1 MQYEGISSETL
12 FLLAENRFQDSKSFY
27 EEHKAAIKAGAIDP
41 LRRLAADLTPTMHRI
56 DPLLVTDPLTNGCVS
71 RVRRD
76 NRFTHDKTL
85 YRENLWVAFMRDKRT
100 WETIPAFYL
109 DFSLRRAEWGMGF
122 YRATPAVMQCLRR
135 RTDADPAG
143 MLRAVKKAQ
152 KAGFTLGGEPYARP
166 RSGADTPALLR
177 PLYDCRSIELSR
189 SEPPEFVADAGLP
202 ERLIAGFEALAPV
215 YRRIVDAV
223 EEVCGYRDGETAQR

>member
-1 MQYEGISSETL
+1 MQYEGISSEIL

-41 LRRLAADLTPTMHRI
+41 LRRLVADVAPAMHRI
-56 DPLLVTDPLTNGCVS
+56 DPLIVTDPLTNGCVS

-76 NRFTHDKTL
+76 NRYTHDKSM
-85 YRENLWVAFMRDKRT
+85 YRENLWVAFMRDKHT

-109 DFSLRRAEWGMGF
+109 DFSLRRAEWGVGF
-122 YRATPAVMQCLRR
+122 YRATPTIMQCLRR

-152 KAGFTLGGEPYARP
+152 KVGFTLGGDPYARP
-166 RSGADTPALLR
+166 RSGEDTPALLR
-177 PLYDCRSIELSR
+177 PLYDCRSIELSC

-202 ERLIAGFEALAPV
+202 ERLIAGFEALAPI
-215 YRRIVDAV
+215 YRKIMDAV
-223 EEVCGYRDGETAQR
+223 EEAGGYREVDAAER

>member
-1 MQYEGISSETL
+1 MQYEGISSEIL

-41 LRRLAADLTPTMHRI
+41 LRRLVADVAPAMHRI
-56 DPLLVTDPLTNGCVS
+56 DPLIVTDPLTNGCVS

-76 NRFTHDKTL
+76 NRYTHDKSM
-85 YRENLWVAFMRDKRT
+85 YRENLWVAFMRDKHT
-100 WETIPAFYL
+100 WETIPACYL
-109 DFSLRRAEWGMGF
+109 DFSLRRAEWGVGF
-122 YRATPAVMQCLRR
+122 YRATPTIMQCLRR
-135 RTDADPAG
+135 RTDADPSG

-152 KAGFTLGGEPYARP
+152 KAGFTLGGDPYARP

-177 PLYDCRSIELSR
+177 PLYDCRSIELSC

-202 ERLIAGFEALAPV
+202 ERLIAGFEALAPI
-215 YRRIVDAV
+215 YRKIMDAV
-223 EEVCGYRDGETAQR
+223 EEAGGYREVDAAER